1 MKQFALFVLSLSLL
15 SCSGVESS
23 SASPSQSEPSVESTP
38 TSTDSSSSS
47 STSSSESSTIEEK
60 PASET
65 MSQEDWDHCF
75 DYNQYSNVTIDVLFT
90 KSFPGPEERA
100 ILEDSATYYFDDGA
114 TMVEKGEDKTYYETA
129 EGVSYRYEE
138 KGDAYIRVP
147 LEETI
152 NPEYYLSD
160 FFLPLKQGYDDMTY
174 NGSEKRYYFSGLMPI
189 NHLEPL
195 AGQTF
200 TEVLTRIE
208 DGRVTGMWGRY
219 ETEES
224 IYSFI
229 VLLNDFDQ
237 TVVDLPSY
245 QVEPSAF
252 DKLVDVSEYG
262 DFTAHCTWL
271 DEEKEQ
277 EIDLYVV
284 GDTFFYY
291 IDEGEKVI
299 QIYYDFNE
307 GIKTSHI
314 VDGTHYQELTE
325 PTADGFTLA
334 DAIDEMIPS
343 LVGCDDHFALD
354 GNAYSGK
361 DKFTAS
367 LAGKAIT
374 VNDATL
380 GFDGEHL
387 TSMELIFVLDGK
399 EVIYLLTFTD
409 FASMVSIA

>member
-1 MKQFALFVLSLSLL
+1 
-15 SCSGVESS
+15 
-23 SASPSQSEPSVESTP
+23 
-38 TSTDSSSSS
+38 
-47 STSSSESSTIEEK
+47 
-60 PASET
+60 

-75 DYNQYSNVTIDVLFT
+75 DYAKYSNVAIDVLFT

-114 TMVEKGEDKTYYETA
+114 TMVEKGEDKTYYEIA

-174 NGSEKRYYFSGLMPI
+174 NVTEERYYFSGQMPI

-200 TEVLTRIE
+200 TEVRVRIE
-208 DGRVTGMWGRY
+208 YGRVTGMWGSY
-219 ETEES
+219 QTEES

-229 VLLNDFDQ
+229 VLLDDFNQ

-277 EIDLYVV
+277 EIDAYVD
-284 GDTFFYY
+284 GDTVFYY
-291 IDEGEKVI
+291 IDEGDKVT
-299 QIYYDFNE
+299 QIYYDFNQ
-307 GIKTSHI
+307 GVKTSYI
-314 VDGTHYQELTE
+314 NNGPDSQTLTE
-325 PTADGFTLA
+325 PIADGFAPA

-343 LVGCDDHFALD
+343 LVGCEDHFALD

-361 DKFTAS
+361 EKFTAS
-367 LAGKAIT
+367 LGGNSIA
-374 VNDATL
+374 VSDATL
-380 GFDGEHL
+380 AFEGEHL
-387 TSMELIFVLDGK
+387 TSMELIFVLDGI
-399 EVIYLLTFTD
+399 EVIYLLEFID